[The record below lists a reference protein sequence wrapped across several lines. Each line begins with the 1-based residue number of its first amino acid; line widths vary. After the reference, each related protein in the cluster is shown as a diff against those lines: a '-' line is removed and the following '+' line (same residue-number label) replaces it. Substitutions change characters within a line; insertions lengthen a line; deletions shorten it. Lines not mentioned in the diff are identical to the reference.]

1 MIKVVVL
8 YEQAPDADAYVG
20 HAELCREVPGGTF
33 RHGKV
38 LGSPFGEPA
47 HAYLAEWEFP
57 DRESFE
63 AATRS
68 EEFAATGKDARD
80 RGLPR
85 PVVEF
90 FQLD

>member
-8 YEQAPDADAYVG
+8 YEQVPDADAYADHVEVC
-20 HAELCREVPGGTF
+20 HRVPGGTF
-33 RHGKV
+33 RHGPV
-38 LGSPFGEPA
+38 LGSPSGEPA
-47 HAYLAEWEFP
+47 HVYLAEWEFP
-57 DRESFE
+57 DRVAFE

-90 FQLD
+90 FELS

>member
-8 YEQAPDADAYVG
+8 YEQAPDADAYAA
-20 HAELCREVPGGTF
+20 HAEVCRQVPGGTF
-33 RHGKV
+33 RHGKAI
-38 LGSPFGEPA
+38 GSPHGDPA
-47 HAYLAEWEFP
+47 HVYLAEWEFP

-85 PVVEF
+85 PVVGF
-90 FQLD
+90 FELD